1 MAYQSIYPYTGELK
15 KTYENQSDEYVE
27 DKLQKADA
35 LYHEWRNQPLDGRA
49 EILHAVADNLD
60 RKSVV

>member
-1 MAYQSIYPYTGELK
+1 MAYQSVYPYTGELK

-35 LYHEWRNQPLDGRA
+35 RVPRMAQSTTRRPGRDPSRSCGQFDEA
-49 EILHAVADNLD
+49 S
-60 RKSVV
+60 R